1 MNYDTFAPKGK
12 GACAF
17 KAAIIPS
24 CELSF
29 DLAFRKMCESNACG
43 NYGQCW
49 MCPPDAGDSSE
60 LIAEAKTFNHIL
72 VYQTIGKLED
82 SYDFEG
88 MMEAADKHNAMG
100 KKTVGFF

>member
-1 MNYDTFAPKGK
+1 MNYDTLLQRVRELG
-12 GACAF
+12 AF